1 MHEDDWG
8 HFVDLEMN
16 QKETEKKTEKKEFQ
30 PKKTQEVKIS
40 KNFTVIYEEDIWYN
54 RDETYDS
61 DYNEEPIKEE
71 PRKEEPIKENPRKEE
86 PIKEEP
92 IKENSRKE
100 ELRKEKT
107 AEYINKV
114 ATLLYCVICASFIS
128 CSLLLI

>member
-1 MHEDDWG
+1 
-8 HFVDLEMN
+8 MN
-16 QKETEKKTEKKEFQ
+16 QKETEKKTEKETEKKEFQ

-71 PRKEEPIKENPRKEE
+71 PRKEKPRKEE
-86 PIKEEP
+86 PI
-92 IKENSRKE
+92 KE